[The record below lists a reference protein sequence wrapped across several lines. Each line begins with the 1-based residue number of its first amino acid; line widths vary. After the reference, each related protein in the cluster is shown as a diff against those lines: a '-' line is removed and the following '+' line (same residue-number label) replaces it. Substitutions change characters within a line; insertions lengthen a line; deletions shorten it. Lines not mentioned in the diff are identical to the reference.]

1 MTFADWDINVA
12 GQQGQASGVVG
23 PVGPQGA
30 GFLATSSTNLVLGP
44 GPKTFQTQSGLA
56 YLLGTRVRMTSQ
68 GTPSQWMEGNV
79 TAYSGTSMSVNVDLT
94 DVTLGATATYANFIG
109 GLTLSNDPTT
119 PNTVLDIA
127 IGSAT
132 SDDNHLLI
140 PQVQSNYT
148 KNCNAAWNFG
158 SAQGALDVGTALGAS
173 RWYHV
178 YLILRGDTNAVDL
191 LLSQAP
197 SVGPT
202 SVAATSATP
211 AVFTWA
217 GGTVGLPVQ
226 NGAQIVLGGTTVPT
240 GFTAGVTYFVV
251 GASPAAGTFNLA
263 ATQGG
268 AAMASTSTGTAVTAT
283 SNPTLPASYTQ
294 KRRIGSI
301 RTDAS
306 SHILPFTQVSD
317 EFIWTAAQTEVSS
330 GTAVGASVAVQ
341 TFNAQFLPL
350 GISTLAW
357 VDVQYTQ
364 TSPGHFGVGSP
375 FSPLSNSFYTQTV
388 QPAGGVTASTQVR
401 ARTNTSAQLVYQ
413 QSVASGNWGLFALG
427 WIDNRGR

>member
-30 GFLATSSTNLVLGP
+30 GFLATSATSLVLGP
-44 GPKTFQTQSGLA
+44 GPKTFQTQAGLA
-56 YLLGTRVRMTSQ
+56 YLLGTRVRMASQ
-68 GTPSQWMEGNV
+68 GTPGQWMEGNV
-79 TAYSGTSMSVNVDLT
+79 TAYSGTTMSVNIDLT
-94 DVTLGATATYANFIG
+94 DVTLAATASYANFIG

-119 PNTVLDIA
+119 PLTVLDIA

-140 PQVQSNYT
+140 PLVSAYT
-148 KNCNAAWNFG
+148 KNGNAAWALG
-158 SAQGALDVGTALGAS
+158 SGQGALDVGTALAAS
-173 RWYHV
+173 RWYHL
-178 YLILRGDTNAVDL
+178 YLILRNDTNAVDL

-197 SVGPT
+197 SVGPIAVT
-202 SVAATSATP
+202 ATSATP

-226 NGAQIVLGGTTVPT
+226 NGAQIVLGGTTVPA
-240 GFTAGVTYFVV
+240 GFTAGVTYYVV
-251 GASPAAGTFNLA
+251 GASAAAGTFNLA

-268 AAMASTSTGTAVTAT
+268 SALASTSTGTAVTAT
-283 SNPTLPASYTQ
+283 SNPTLPANYTQ
-294 KRRIGSI
+294 KRRIGAI

-317 EFIWTAAQTEVSS
+317 EFIWTAGQIEVTA
-330 GTAVGASVAVQ
+330 GTSLGASVAVQ
-341 TFNAQFLPL
+341 TFTAQFLPP
-350 GISTLAW
+350 GISILPWLA
-357 VDVQYTQ
+357 VSYSNTAVAQ
-364 TSPGHFGVGSP
+364 FGLGSP
-375 FSPLSNSFYTQTV
+375 FSPGSGSFNVLTV
-388 QPAGGVTASTQVR
+388 QVASVTAQTQAR
-401 ARTNTSAQLVYQ
+401 ARTNSSAQILMQ
-413 QSVASGNWGLFALG
+413 QSVANGTWGLTTLG

>member
-30 GFLATSSTNLVLGP
+30 GFLATSNTNLVLGP
-44 GPKTFQTQSGLA
+44 GPKTFQTQAGLA

-79 TAYSGTSMSVNVDLT
+79 TAYSGTTMSVNVDLT

-140 PQVQSNYT
+140 PLVSAYT
-148 KNCNAAWNFG
+148 KNCNAAWALG
-158 SAQGALDVGTALGAS
+158 SGQGALDVGTALAAS
-173 RWYHV
+173 RWYHL

-197 SVGPT
+197 SIGPT

-226 NGAQIVLGGTTVPT
+226 NGAQIVLGGTTVPA
-240 GFTAGVTYFVV
+240 GFTAGVTYYVV

-268 AAMASTSTGTAVTAT
+268 SAMASTSTGTAVTAT
-283 SNPTLPASYTQ
+283 SNPTLPTNYTQ

-317 EFIWTAAQTEVSS
+317 EFIWTAAQTDVAG
-330 GTAVGASVAVQ
+330 GTAISGITVQ
-341 TFNAQFLPL
+341 TFNAQFLPP
-350 GISTLAW
+350 GVSILAW
-357 VDVQYTQ
+357 LDATYVNTTPCQ
-364 TSPGHFGVGSP
+364 FGVGSP
-375 FSPLSNSFYTQTV
+375 YSPLTGSFYIGTV
-388 QPAGGVTASTQVR
+388 QPAGGVTIQTQARV
-401 ARTNTSAQLVYQ
+401 RTNTSAQILFQ
-413 QSVASGNWGLFALG
+413 QSVAGGSWGLFALG